1 MSTEH
6 AESLVLL
13 CELESLSDAH
23 LIGVTLEE
31 AGIAFRVAEH
41 ASHGFDVAFQH
52 SWGMLY
58 VDSARRAEAE
68 AAVAAVRVDEELADA
83 GELADDAEGES
94 AET

>member
-1 MSTEH
+1 MTTES
-6 AESLVLL
+6 AGSLVLL

-41 ASHGFDVAFQH
+41 LSHGLDVAFQH

-58 VDSARRAEAE
+58 VDAERLAEAE
-68 AAVAAVRVDEELADA
+68 AVVAAVRVDEAMVDEV
-83 GELADDAEGES
+83 DAEG
-94 AET
+94 

>member
-1 MSTEH
+1 MTTQT

-41 ASHGFDVAFQH
+41 SSHGFDVAFQH

-58 VDSARRAEAE
+58 VEADRLAEAE
-68 AAVAAVRVDEELADA
+68 AAVAAVRVDEAMVDDPDA
-83 GELADDAEGES
+83 AGAED
-94 AET
+94 

>member
-1 MSTEH
+1 MTTKTGDP
-6 AESLVLL
+6 LVLL

-41 ASHGFDVAFQH
+41 SSHGFNVAFQH

-58 VDSARRAEAE
+58 VDADRLAEAE
-68 AAVAAVRVDEELADA
+68 AVVAAVRVDEAMVD
-83 GELADDAEGES
+83 GGDDATAEG
-94 AET
+94 